1 MRVLL
6 LNRYSQLGASSRIRT
21 YQYLPLLQAS
31 GIEVKTSALFD
42 DEYIINLYAGKRVS
56 RISLLK
62 AFAVR
67 LRAMTQKNKFD
78 LIWVE
83 KEMLPW
89 LPGWMEKLLAGR
101 GIPWIV
107 DYDDAIFH
115 SYDRHKRRIVRA
127 MLGQKIDRLMAH
139 SSLVIAGNEY
149 LASRAR
155 YAGAENVEILPSA
168 VDLERYT
175 SSAVQDKS
183 LIDQDKVFSIGWMG
197 SPATKNYLLVIR
209 AALKEVC
216 ANDGVKLILVGSGN
230 LELPDVQPEIRPW
243 TEATEI
249 EELRRFDAGI
259 MPLADDDW
267 SRGKCGYKLIQYMA
281 SSLPVIASPVGANK
295 DIVEDGVNGILAS
308 SNNEWVSAIRTLKSD
323 HELRKHMGINGRK
336 RVEARYCLQRTGPI
350 LADLMHETAE
360 TS

>member
-1 MRVLL
+1 MQVLL
-6 LNRYSQLGASSRIRT
+6 LSRYSQLGASSRIRT
-21 YQYLPLLQAS
+21 YQYLPFLQAS
-31 GIEVKTSALFD
+31 GIEVTTSSLFD
-42 DEYIINLYAGKRVS
+42 DDYILNLYAGKRVS
-56 RISLLK
+56 SISLLR
-62 AFAVR
+62 AYTAR
-67 LRAMTQKNKFD
+67 LNAMTRNKFFD

-101 GIPWIV
+101 DIPWIV

-115 SYDRHKRRIVRA
+115 RYDRHKRRAVRS
-127 MLGQKIDRLMAH
+127 MLGQKIDGIMAH

-155 YAGAENVEILPSA
+155 HAGAKNVEILPSV
-168 VDLERYT
+168 VDLERYMG
-175 SSAVQDKS
+175 SAVSNDSPVNQK
-183 LIDQDKVFSIGWMG
+183 KVFNIGWIG
-197 SPATKNYLLVIR
+197 SPSTKNYLLIIKS
-209 AALKEVC
+209 ALQEVC
-216 ANDGVKLILVGSGN
+216 SGKEARLILVGSGSFD
-230 LELPDVQPEIRPW
+230 LTGAQPEVRSW

-281 SSLPVIASPVGANK
+281 SSLPIIASPVGANK
-295 DIVEDGVNGILAS
+295 DIVQDGVNGILAS
-308 SNNEWVSAIRTLKSD
+308 SNNEWVSAIRTLIKD
-323 HELRKHMGINGRK
+323 RKLGMRMGINGRK
-336 RVEARYCLQRTGPI
+336 SVEARYCLQRTGPI

-360 TS
+360 AS

>member
-1 MRVLL
+1 MKVLL
-6 LNRYSQLGASSRIRT
+6 PSRYSQLAASSRIRT
-21 YQYLPLLQAS
+21 YQYLPFLQSS
-31 GIEVKTSALFD
+31 GIEVTTSSLFD
-42 DEYIINLYAGKRVS
+42 DEYILNLYAGKRVS
-56 RISLLK
+56 GVSLLK

-67 LRAMTQKNKFD
+67 LRAMMQKKKFD

-89 LPGWMEKLLAGR
+89 LPGWLEKLLAGR
-101 GIPWIV
+101 GTPWII

-115 SYDRHKRRIVRA
+115 SYDRHKRGVVRA
-127 MLGQKIDRLMAH
+127 MLGQKIDGLMAH

-155 YAGAENVEILPSA
+155 HAGAEHVEILPSV

-175 SSAVQDKS
+175 GSAVS
-183 LIDQDKVFSIGWMG
+183 GESHIDQHKVFSIGWMG

-209 AALKEVC
+209 AALKEAC
-216 ANDGVKLILVGSGN
+216 LKDGVKLILVGLGN
-230 LELPDVQPEIRPW
+230 FELPDVHAEIRPW

-281 SSLPVIASPVGANK
+281 SSLPVIPSPVGANK
-295 DIVEDGVNGILAS
+295 DIIEDGVNGILAS
-308 SNNEWVSAIRTLKSD
+308 SNNEWVSAIRTLIND
-323 HELRKHMGINGRK
+323 RKLGMSMGINGRK
-336 RVEARYCLQRTGPI
+336 SVEARYCLQRNGPI
-350 LADLMHETAE
+350 LADLMHEIAE
-360 TS
+360 AS